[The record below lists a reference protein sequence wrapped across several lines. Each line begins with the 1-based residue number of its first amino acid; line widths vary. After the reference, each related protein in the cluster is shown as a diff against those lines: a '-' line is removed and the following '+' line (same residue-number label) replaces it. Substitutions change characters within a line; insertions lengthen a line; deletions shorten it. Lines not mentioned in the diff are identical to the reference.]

1 MQVTYIIESR
11 YYNGE
16 KYADKLGDA
25 LLLAETIKEIAR
37 QDVASTP
44 DDERIDSKQISVTT
58 EEA

>member
-1 MQVTYIIESR
+1 MQVNYIIESR
-11 YYNGE
+11 YYNGN
-16 KYADKLGDA
+16 KFADRVGDA
-25 LLLAETIKEIAR
+25 LLLAEMIKIIAA